1 MSDYTSQD
9 LLSNVRIITDFLN
22 KPLSDDLVILIA
34 EQCTFKGMMK
44 NVQSYFLRGKE
55 DGPKLLQ
62 KGVVGNLS
70 WTLNCDTSEFYA
82 LHGLYESYHLSQTV
96 TVVNFIYNNFI

>member
-9 LLSNVRIITDFLN
+9 LLSNVRIIADFLN
-22 KPLSDDLVILIA
+22 KPLSDDLVSLIA

-44 NVQSYFLRGKE
+44 NVQSYFLRAKK

-82 LHGLYESYHLSQTV
+82 LRGLYESYHLSQTV
-96 TVVNFIYNNFI
+96 TVINLYNNFI